1 MAKLDKEEQARRDGM
16 AYALKIAQE
25 RGIEGLEEEIK
36 FRNATFLPIAVPRAA
51 CDEAIEKIKY
61 NTIDT
66 VLVLASVTLRD
77 EFEFGKKR
85 IERFKERFTLKTE
98 CLCEDYVTWDDLIQQ
113 LKEECGVDA
122 SIRYFNDN
130 VRI

>member
-1 MAKLDKEEQARRDGM
+1 MAKLDKEEQARSDGM
-16 AYALKIAQE
+16 PYALRIARE

-51 CDEAIEKIKY
+51 CDEAIARIKY

-66 VLVLASVTLRD
+66 MLVLSAVTLRD

-85 IERFKERFTLKTE
+85 INQFIERFNLKTE
-98 CLCEDYVTWDDLIQQ
+98 CLCDDYVSWDDLIQQ
-113 LKEECGVDA
+113 LREECGIEVG
-122 SIRYFNDN
+122 IRFFNDD
-130 VRI
+130 VKI

>member
-51 CDEAIEKIKY
+51 CDEAIEKIKN

-66 VLVLASVTLRD
+66 IMVLSAVTLRD
-77 EFEFGKKR
+77 EFEFGQKR
-85 IERFKERFTLKTE
+85 LNRFIERFTLKTE
-98 CLCEDYVTWDDLIQQ
+98 CLCEDYVTWDDLMQQ
-113 LKEECGVDA
+113 LKEECGIA
-122 SIRYFNDN
+122 TSIRYFNDN
-130 VRI
+130 VQF